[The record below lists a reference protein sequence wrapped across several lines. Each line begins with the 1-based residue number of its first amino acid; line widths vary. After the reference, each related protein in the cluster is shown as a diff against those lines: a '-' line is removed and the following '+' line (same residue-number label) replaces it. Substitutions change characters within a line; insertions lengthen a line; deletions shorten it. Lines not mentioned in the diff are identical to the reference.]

1 MAGDYGTIEG
11 QFIFNDSFSPMLAS
25 ATYDVNVVFYNG
37 DLRFERLQI
46 TVSGDPGEASVL
58 IVFWSDATNPVG
70 RVFAYEAGAWADNN
84 YRYVEFPQQQISSDF
99 LSVFGN
105 FASSSSFLYGTY
117 YGNRNFAITVDTVYY
132 YVSFES
138 NGVVFTQWRVQKSPL
153 HIIYYS
159 SSSQIDACSGSY
171 IWQEDYRFIKI
182 LVPAT
187 SASFIAQASS
197 AYSRVYP
204 PDPEPTTID
213 VSITSADGVTLATEG
228 KYCPKNIKVAPDSAS
243 KANLV
248 AGNIKSGVAILGV
261 TGSYAGE
268 SVSLQEK
275 TATANGV
282 VTPDAGYDG
291 LSKVTVN
298 VPETTPTLQE
308 KTVAPTTSVQNV
320 TPDTGYDGLSKV
332 TVSAIQTE
340 TKIVTPNDIMQT
352 VTPSAGKYLSEVYVD
367 AIPTETKSVT
377 PTTSTQTIYPT
388 AGKFFDSVTVN
399 PIPSNYIIPTGTKS
413 ITENG
418 VADVTQYASV
428 NVNVPAGATGEPI
441 EVSTESEM
449 AALLTNATE
458 ADVGKI
464 YKYTGTTGTYENG
477 ALYQIEQST
486 PTPATENQAFTLS
499 NGDLLLTSDG
509 DNFTTKGDE

>member
-25 ATYDVNVVFYNG
+25 AAYDVNVVFYNG
-37 DLRFERLQI
+37 DSRFERLQI

-117 YGNRNFAITVDTVYY
+117 YGRD
-132 YVSFES
+132 
-138 NGVVFTQWRVQKSPL
+138 
-153 HIIYYS
+153 
-159 SSSQIDACSGSY
+159 SY
-171 IWQEDYRFIKI
+171 PVNTNASAY
-182 LVPAT
+182 AT
-187 SASFIAQASS
+187 SFMSGANFGESFTLFSGAIGSAGFTS
-197 AYSRVYP
+197 AYYNNVHCCVDGVWLPGYRHIKYVVPETRSWYVEDMLVFFERVYEA
-204 PDPEPTTID
+204 DPEPTTID
-213 VSITSADGVTLATEG
+213 VSMTSADGVTLATEG
-228 KYCPKNIKVAPDSAS
+228 KYCPLNVKVAPDSAS

-308 KTVAPTTSVQNV
+308 KTVEPTTSVQNV
-320 TPDTGYDGLSKV
+320 TPDSGYDGLSKV

-340 TKIVTPNDIMQT
+340 TKSVSPTESSQT
-352 VTPSAGKYLSEVYVD
+352 VTPTAGKYLSRVTVGPIGYWYVN
-367 AIPTETKSVT
+367 TQETTASLDMILSGK
-377 PTTSTQTIYPT
+377 T
-388 AGKFFDSVTVN
+388 AGARGQ
-399 PIPSNYIIPTGTKS
+399 IITGT
-413 ITENG
+413 ILT
-418 VADVTQYASV
+418 YA
-428 NVNVPAGATGEPI
+428 GE
-441 EVSTESEM
+441 VR
-449 AALLTNATE
+449 
-458 ADVGKI
+458 
-464 YKYTGTTGTYENG
+464 
-477 ALYQIEQST
+477 
-486 PTPATENQAFTLS
+486 
-499 NGDLLLTSDG
+499 
-509 DNFTTKGDE
+509 

>member
-1 MAGDYGTIEG
+1 MAGDVTSLQG
-11 QFIFNDSFSPMLAS
+11 QYIFNASPSLS
-25 ATYDVNVVFYNG
+25 YNYVYTQDLVFYNG
-37 DLRFERLQI
+37 VEKFYGIQIACVDGSDGFEI
-46 TVSGDPGEASVL
+46 TISFVESS
-58 IVFWSDATNPVG
+58 S
-70 RVFAYEAGAWADNN
+70 FAFTVYYSPIGWADNN
-84 YRYVEFPQQQISSDF
+84 YRYIDIPELQTVASPFYT
-99 LSVFGN
+99 VFT
-105 FASSSSFLYGTY
+105 AVTTADPFLYGTY
-117 YGNRNFAITVDTVYY
+117 RGRTEVGFSRNGISFALAFVSNGTSFTSVNCTGIVAAQISYVGSSSMTVY
-132 YVSFES
+132 SGASWDES
-138 NGVVFTQWRVQKSPL
+138 
-153 HIIYYS
+153 
-159 SSSQIDACSGSY
+159 
-171 IWQEDYRFIKI
+171 YRS
-182 LVPAT
+182 LTVLTPSTAN
-187 SASFIAQASS
+187 SEASWADF
-197 AYSRVYP
+197 YDRVYEV
-204 PDPEPTTID
+204 DPEPTTID
-213 VSITSADGVTLATEG
+213 VSMTSADGVTLATEG
-228 KYCPKNIKVAPDSAS
+228 KYCPLNVKVAPDSAS

-268 SVSLQEK
+268 SMSLQEK

-308 KTVAPTTSVQNV
+308 KTVAPSTSVQNV
-320 TPDTGYDGLSKV
+320 TPDAGYDGLSKV

-340 TKIVTPNDIMQT
+340 TKSVSPTESSQT
-352 VTPSAGKYLSEVYVD
+352 VTPTAGKYLSSVTVD
-367 AIPTETKSVT
+367 AIPTETQTVT
-377 PTTSTQTIYPT
+377 PTKSTQTIMPT
-388 AGKFFDSVTVN
+388 PGQYLTTVTVN
-399 PIPSNYIIPTGTKS
+399 PIPANYIIPTGTKE
-413 ITENG
+413 ITQNG
-418 VADVTQYASV
+418 TSDVTQYASV

>member
-117 YGNRNFAITVDTVYY
+117 RGWETPTFSRTATNYDL
-132 YVSFES
+132 SFFS
-138 NGVVFTQWRVQKSPL
+138 NGYDFVRLNIGTIVTETVQYVRSDTG
-153 HIIYYS
+153 YMTVYS
-159 SSSQIDACSGSY
+159 SSTWASGFRD
-171 IWQEDYRFIKI
+171 ITVT
-182 LVPAT
+182 VPYV
-187 SASFIAQASS
+187 SAVASS
-197 AYSRVYP
+197 GFLNAYDRVYESE
-204 PDPEPTTID
+204 PEPTTID
-213 VSITSADGVTLATEG
+213 VSMTSADGVTLATEG
-228 KYCPKNIKVAPDSAS
+228 KYCPLNVKVAPDSAS

-340 TKIVTPNDIMQT
+340 TKSVSPTESSQT
-352 VTPSAGKYLSEVYVD
+352 VTPTAGKYLS
-367 AIPTETKSVT
+367 
-377 PTTSTQTIYPT
+377 
-388 AGKFFDSVTVN
+388 SVTVG
-399 PIPSNYIIPTGTKS
+399 PIGYWYVNTQETTASLDMILSGKTAGARGQIITGT
-413 ITENG
+413 ILT
-418 VADVTQYASV
+418 YA
-428 NVNVPAGATGEPI
+428 GE
-441 EVSTESEM
+441 VR
-449 AALLTNATE
+449 
-458 ADVGKI
+458 
-464 YKYTGTTGTYENG
+464 
-477 ALYQIEQST
+477 
-486 PTPATENQAFTLS
+486 
-499 NGDLLLTSDG
+499 
-509 DNFTTKGDE
+509 